1 MISENNWTLM
11 VSERY
16 YPAYSYTLYT
26 IYILHTMNM
35 VNIAYV
41 SVSIIWYFATGWG
54 RSFNANVVIENKI
67 AEVLKCHRLIIN
79 LATKGNFIKY
89 AIVGVNFIIRFD
101 LFVVSILIRVIWIK
115 WFAFIVWPRTFEEI
129 YILDVGFRNWF
140 YWFG

>member
-54 RSFNANVVIENKI
+54 RSFNVNVVIENKI
-67 AEVLKCHRLIIN
+67 A
-79 LATKGNFIKY
+79 G
-89 AIVGVNFIIRFD
+89 
-101 LFVVSILIRVIWIK
+101 
-115 WFAFIVWPRTFEEI
+115 
-129 YILDVGFRNWF
+129 
-140 YWFG
+140 